1 MLLYITGSFPDN
13 QEGIASGA
21 KILLDAMLEQVDKDE
36 IILLTTDIPIVS
48 EYVKQTV
55 FIKYKLLKN
64 WKVTLENINTVYA
77 ILDKYPITAIHMEY
91 PGDLYGKTFFA
102 SLLPWLIKKYNHK
115 RRKHI
120 TFNVRLHEFTRS
132 RFLRK
137 VAIIPI
143 LLFSDAIY
151 IPSLKDRKAASI
163 FAGKKIKPTRIG
175 TNIKVASDKLIV
187 ESKKTIS
194 YFGSVYPGKGIE
206 RMLKIWQ
213 SINKECSNE
222 EYEFKIIGDIGTEP
236 DNHFADYHK
245 QVWEWIS
252 QYGLADKIIVTSYI
266 SDEEVSKAI
275 QNTTVATLPYEDG
288 LTLRRGSFLAYL
300 THGIPIVTSKGDA
313 EAQNL
318 FQGHEGISMVES
330 DAEFIKNTLRYTHL
344 SETKRR
350 LIHEDN
356 KHLSNHFQWDRI
368 AKRFL
373 DDYKII

>member
-1 MLLYITGSFPDN
+1 MLLYISGSFPDN

-21 KILLDAMLEQVDKDE
+21 KVLLDAMLGLVEKDE

-102 SLLPWLIKKYNHK
+102 SFLPWFIKKYNHK
-115 RRKHI
+115 KRKHI

-137 VAIIPI
+137 IAIIPI

-151 IPSLKDRKAASI
+151 IPSLKDRKAVAV
-163 FAGKKIKPTRIG
+163 FAGKKVKPTRIG
-175 TNIKVASDKLIV
+175 TNIKAVSEELIV
-187 ESKKTIS
+187 ESKKIIS

-213 SINKECSNE
+213 SINQEYSNE
-222 EYEFKIIGDIGTEP
+222 GFEFKIIGDIGIEP

-245 QVWEWIS
+245 QVWQWIN
-252 QYGLADKIIVTSYI
+252 QYGLADKITVTGYI
-266 SDEEVSKAI
+266 TDEEVSKAI

-300 THGIPIVTSKGDA
+300 THGIPIVTSKGDV
-313 EAQNL
+313 EAQSL

-330 DAEFIKNTLRYTHL
+330 DAEFIKNILWYTHL

-356 KHLSNHFQWDRI
+356 KYLSGHFQWNRI
-368 AKRFL
+368 AEGFL
-373 DDYKII
+373 SDYKII

>member
-1 MLLYITGSFPDN
+1 MLLYITGSFPDS
-13 QEGIASGA
+13 QEGIASSA
-21 KILLDAMLEQVDKDE
+21 KVLLDTMLRQVDKNE

-48 EYVKQTV
+48 EYVKQNI

-64 WKVTLENINTVYA
+64 WKVTSENINTVYA

-91 PGDLYGKTFFA
+91 PGDLYGKTFLA
-102 SLLPWLIKKYNHK
+102 SFLPWLIKRYNYK
-115 RRKHI
+115 NRKNI

-151 IPSLKDRKAASI
+151 IPSIKDRKAASI
-163 FAGKKIKPTRIG
+163 FSGKKVKVTKIG
-175 TNIKVASDKLIV
+175 TNIKVVSEKLIDGN
-187 ESKKTIS
+187 KKTIS

-206 RMLKIWQ
+206 RMLKIWRY
-213 SINKECSNE
+213 INKEIAGETC
-222 EYEFKIIGDIGTEP
+222 EFKIIGDIGTQP
-236 DNHFADYHK
+236 DNHFADYHE
-245 QVWEWIS
+245 QVWKWIE
-252 QYGLADKIIVTSYI
+252 QYELADKITVTGYI
-266 SDEEVSKAI
+266 SDEEVSKEI

-300 THGIPIVTSKGDA
+300 AHGIPIVTSKGDI

-330 DAEFIKNTLRYTHL
+330 DAEFIKNTLRYIHL
-344 SETKRR
+344 SENKRR
-350 LIHEDN
+350 FIYEDN
-356 KHLSNHFQWDRI
+356 KKLSDHFRWDKI
-368 AKRFL
+368 AEIFL
-373 DDYKII
+373 KDYGII